1 MQRYSLKRM
10 ARQNRVRRA
19 RGPIMRPS
27 LNTERDLYRA
37 CMSVIAPAFREH
49 RAAIL
54 QAALAARPG
63 IRDGAVQV
71 TDAETEKFNL
81 VMRLYSATLGRLTEV
96 AGRMVNRALSVAGAR
111 HTENWIAGVNKAIGV
126 NLEGIVQQSDV
137 KPAIDLSTRLS
148 FSSIKGITEDQTKRM
163 EGRLIPMILRG
174 APAKDMTKVL
184 SEEFGYARNR
194 AKFIARDQAASFSGN
209 LNRIRQQQA
218 GISEYDWLTADDE
231 RVRPA
236 HRERE
241 GKRFRWSDPPEG
253 GHPGEDFNCRCTA
266 IAVID

>member
-1 MQRYSLKRM
+1 MQRYSIKRM

-19 RGPIMRPS
+19 RGPILRPA

-37 CMSVIAPAFREH
+37 CMSVVAPAFREH

-54 QAALAARPG
+54 EAALAARPRM
-63 IRDGAVQV
+63 RDEALLF
-71 TDAETEKFNL
+71 TDAETDKFNL

-96 AGRMVNRALSVAGAR
+96 AGRMVNRALTVASTR

-126 NLEGIVQQSDV
+126 NLEGIVQQADV
-137 KPAIDLSTRLS
+137 KPAVDLSSRLS
-148 FSSIKGITEDQTKRM
+148 FSLIKGITDDQVKRM
-163 EGRLIPMILRG
+163 EARFIPMIIRG

-184 SEEFGYARNR
+184 TEEFGYSRNR
-194 AKFIARDQAASFSGN
+194 AKFIARDQAASFNGN

-218 GISEYDWLTADDE
+218 GIAEYEWLTSDDE
-231 RVRPA
+231 RVRPT

-241 GKRFRWSDPPEG
+241 GKTFRWSDPPEG